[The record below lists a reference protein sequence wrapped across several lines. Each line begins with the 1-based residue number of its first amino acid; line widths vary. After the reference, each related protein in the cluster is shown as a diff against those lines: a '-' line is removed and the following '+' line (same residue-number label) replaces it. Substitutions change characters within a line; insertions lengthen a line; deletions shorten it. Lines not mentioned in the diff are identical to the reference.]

1 MELILSL
8 ARKNLAETV
17 DPAERAQKSLAF
29 EQLMANAQMDMAT
42 DAPATIV
49 IREHFVSVY
58 WYDHIRAENLSE
70 ELLEYAAL
78 QHAPFLLNAL
88 KKALSCDTGERMA
101 AVFEAETGL
110 SLFLDEA
117 ACGKRGMKA
126 LHRWGNAVVFRAST

>member
-1 MELILSL
+1 MGAKHAGIHLRCDDSSAILPALKRAFGAKKKAPGKREAAAMELILSL

-58 WYDHIRAENLSE
+58 WYDHIRAENLSD

-78 QHAPFLLNAL
+78 CGVPAMGV
-88 KKALSCDTGERMA
+88 SMR
-101 AVFEAETGL
+101 
-110 SLFLDEA
+110 LF
-117 ACGKRGMKA
+117 
-126 LHRWGNAVVFRAST
+126 F